1 MTFDLKLSTLP
12 KQYRDMI
19 LKTLIVKPSPTQ
31 YEPSPTPYD
40 CYVVNREKDTISLPL
55 GVWQQYLNKFPNTTN
70 YDKMNKNVQFIKKL
84 LTIDTDPD
92 KRGRDQDVIV
102 KTALNRLDKYG
113 SVFLSI
119 HTGGGKCLGYGTEVL
134 MYDGTKKEVQNIKTD
149 DLIMGDDSTPR
160 TILSTCQGEEELYE
174 IVPTKGESFIMNE
187 SHILTLKFSGQGSIC
202 YNKKFNRY
210 RVTYFDGKNAKT
222 LGFDTRKKAEVLSS
236 KVSNTIFDIP
246 LRDYIKF
253 SKSIKLKLKSFWVP
267 ILYPYQNVPIDP
279 YFLGLWLGDG
289 TKRNAAIT
297 TIDVEIVE
305 YLEQF
310 AKDSN
315 LLLSRSKQVN
325 RTYSYNLRG
334 KSGGGLYHTN
344 FILTEMNKLNLRSN
358 KHIPLIYKANSCE
371 IRLKVLAGLIDTD
384 GYYSKGGGY
393 YEIVQK
399 LEILAHDIQDL
410 CRSLGY
416 ACFLKPC
423 KKGCMYKGVYREGT
437 YYRVR
442 FYGENL
448 QEIPVLLQRKKASPR
463 LQIKN
468 PLVTGF
474 KVVPKGIGKYYGFC
488 IDGNHRFVLGSYMV
502 THNTAQSIYLSIT
515 LGLKTVILS
524 HLDVVKQQW
533 AEEYENFAPGIKT
546 QFLNKPNSKLDPDVD
561 VYIIGIQKA
570 FISNFDFSKIGTVI
584 VDEAHIATVT
594 AFTQTLF
601 KFRPRYLIGLSATPN
616 RSDGL
621 DILFNLYFGAKE
633 EFIIRKEK
641 KDFIVYK
648 VETEFEPSIEYK
660 NVKGRQTVNWNTV
673 VQSIEENPDRWR
685 LIVDIVLNH
694 PRHKIIILCNRK
706 ILSNGIYNLLIEK
719 GEDAELLI
727 ESKKKWNKDA
737 RVLVA
742 GFKKGGVGLNDPKLT
757 MAIIASDT
765 KDSRQYE
772 GRIRTVNNII
782 YHIVDCYNPLQN
794 HYKAC
799 EKFYIEKGA
808 TIEKITKY
816 NIMIQKYY
824 YNYLLLKYMDIDVID
839 IKDEI
844 LTFFICSL
852 ID

>member
-12 KQYRDMI
+12 KQYRDLI
-19 LKTLIVKPSPTQ
+19 LKTLIVKPSATQ
-31 YEPSPTPYD
+31 YEPSPIPYD
-40 CYVVNREKDTISLPL
+40 CYVVNKEKDTISLPL
-55 GVWQQYLNKFPNTTN
+55 GVWQQYLSKFPNTQQ
-70 YDKMNKNVQFIKKL
+70 YDKINKNVKFIKNL

-119 HTGGGKCLGYGTEVL
+119 HTGGGK
-134 MYDGTKKEVQNIKTD
+134 
-149 DLIMGDDSTPR
+149 
-160 TILSTCQGEEELYE
+160 
-174 IVPTKGESFIMNE
+174 
-187 SHILTLKFSGQGSIC
+187 
-202 YNKKFNRY
+202 
-210 RVTYFDGKNAKT
+210 
-222 LGFDTRKKAEVLSS
+222 
-236 KVSNTIFDIP
+236 
-246 LRDYIKF
+246 
-253 SKSIKLKLKSFWVP
+253 
-267 ILYPYQNVPIDP
+267 
-279 YFLGLWLGDG
+279 
-289 TKRNAAIT
+289 
-297 TIDVEIVE
+297 
-305 YLEQF
+305 
-310 AKDSN
+310 
-315 LLLSRSKQVN
+315 
-325 RTYSYNLRG
+325 
-334 KSGGGLYHTN
+334 
-344 FILTEMNKLNLRSN
+344 
-358 KHIPLIYKANSCE
+358 
-371 IRLKVLAGLIDTD
+371 
-384 GYYSKGGGY
+384 
-393 YEIVQK
+393 
-399 LEILAHDIQDL
+399 
-410 CRSLGY
+410 
-416 ACFLKPC
+416 
-423 KKGCMYKGVYREGT
+423 
-437 YYRVR
+437 
-442 FYGENL
+442 
-448 QEIPVLLQRKKASPR
+448 
-463 LQIKN
+463 
-468 PLVTGF
+468 
-474 KVVPKGIGKYYGFC
+474 
-488 IDGNHRFVLGSYMV
+488 
-502 THNTAQSIYLSIT
+502 TAQSIYLSIN

-546 QFLNKPNSKLDPDVD
+546 QFLNKPNCKLDPDAD

-601 KFRPRYLIGLSATPN
+601 KFCPRYLIGLSATPN

-648 VETEFEPSIEYK
+648 VETEFEPRIEYK

-808 TIEKITKY
+808 TIELITKY

-824 YNYLLLKYMDIDVID
+824 YNYLLLKYMDIDVVD